1 MVRSFIVCGTAVACI
16 QFAQLTLCRHY
27 VQRYEAL
34 HISPYASFI
43 MNLLNFNQPI
53 MHLVM
58 KFVTEPTC
66 DDRAQAQAGGEK
78 RLKYL

>member
-1 MVRSFIVCGTAVACI
+1 MACI